1 MTIPWGF
8 LGLAFVLSLSV
19 SALGFKRVYYF
30 VSLCYAGAIAA
41 QGVLIWLT
49 HLDTLSGATWLLT
62 LSLIVYGARL
72 GVFLWRRERNPGY
85 AKELASVEVR
95 TANVSDKQK
104 AAIWLGVGALYTLL
118 SWPVWL
124 AASAQEQGLF
134 TPSVPLGLLVMI
146 AGLGIESVAD
156 WQKSS
161 FKAAQPSRY
170 CDIGL
175 YQVVRFPNYFGEI
188 LFWFGVWLAGISAYS
203 DVLSWI
209 FATTALVYMV
219 LLMIGAARSLEAK
232 QDERYG
238 AEPRYQEFV
247 KTVPVL
253 FPKTKLY
260 TLRGIKIPIR

>member
-1 MTIPWGF
+1 MTIPWGY

-30 VSLCYAGAIAA
+30 ISLCYAGTLAA

-49 HLDTLSGATWLLT
+49 HQDTLAGGPWLLT
-62 LSLIVYGARL
+62 LLLIAYGVRL
-72 GVFLWRRERNPGY
+72 GLFLWRRQRNPAY
-85 AKELASVEVR
+85 AKELAAVEQR
-95 TANVSDKQK
+95 TAPIRNEQK
-104 AAIWLGVGALYTLL
+104 AAIWLGVGVLYTLL
-118 SWPVWL
+118 AWPVWL
-124 AASAQEQGLF
+124 VASAQEQGQA
-134 TPSVPLGLLVMI
+134 TTSVFFGVLVMI

-175 YQVVRFPNYFGEI
+175 YQIVRFPNYFGEMV
-188 LFWFGVWLAGISAYS
+188 FWFGVWLAGISAYET
-203 DVLSWI
+203 VLVWI
-209 FATTALVYMV
+209 LATTALVYV
-219 LLMIGAARSLEAK
+219 LLLMVGAARSLEAK

-238 AEPRYQEFV
+238 ADPRYQDFV
-247 KTVPVL
+247 KAVPVL
-253 FPKTKLY
+253 FPRLPVY